1 MAHIFDLDQGTTTE
15 FDVTGGFLDHTV
27 EWSPD
32 GTRLAFSGRHANGRG
47 AVVVSG
53 VDGSGQVPL
62 TPDDVDSEVPVW
74 RR

>member
-1 MAHIFDLDQGTTTE
+1 MD
-15 FDVTGGFLDHTV
+15 TV

-62 TPDDVDSEVPVW
+62 TEDGVDSEVPVW